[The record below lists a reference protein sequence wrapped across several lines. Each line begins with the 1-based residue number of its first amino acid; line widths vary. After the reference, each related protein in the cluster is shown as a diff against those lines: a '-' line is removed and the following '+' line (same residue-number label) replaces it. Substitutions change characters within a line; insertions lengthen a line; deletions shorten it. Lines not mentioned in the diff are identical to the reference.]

1 MVFLGIISERK
12 SLIMNIE
19 EAKKAIKIAWI
30 LALVSGGI
38 TLIFGI
44 FSKYIQDTVPIN
56 ANFGFV
62 LDALIIFGL
71 AFGIYKKSRICAV
84 IMFVYFFD
92 SQFRFTISSRTVYNI
107 PLALVFLFY
116 FYQGIRGTFYYH
128 KLNGNSKRL

>member
-1 MVFLGIISERK
+1 
-12 SLIMNIE
+12 MNIE
-19 EAKKAIKIAWI
+19 QAKKAIKISWI

-56 ANFGFV
+56 ANLGLV
-62 LDALIIFGL
+62 LDALIVFGL

-84 IMFVYFFD
+84 IMFVYFLN
-92 SQFRFTISSRTVYNI
+92 SQFRFTINSRTISNI

-116 FYQGIRGTFYYH
+116 FYQGIRGTFSYH
-128 KLNGNSKRL
+128 KLTADEENKQYEQT